1 MKIGVISDTHLK
13 EPHPEFK
20 KAVEFHFRDVEKIFH
35 AGDFVDW
42 SIAEYL
48 SSQKELVAVCGNM
61 DSQDIRE
68 AFPRKRII
76 ELKGFKIGLIH
87 GGGPPFGIESH
98 IRGEFDEVDAIVYG
112 HTHIPA
118 NHQVKNIYPV
128 RKPAACPVRSSAS
141 IGACGGDEDEFIL
154 KRTRGLMPRMN
165 LPLEGR
171 RSSNGV
177 YFFNP
182 GSPTRSFIHKATLG
196 ILHLGEK
203 IEGEIIKI

>member
-118 NHQVKNIYPV
+118 NHQVKNIY
-128 RKPAACPVRSSAS
+128 
-141 IGACGGDEDEFIL
+141 
-154 KRTRGLMPRMN
+154 
-165 LPLEGR
+165 
-171 RSSNGV
+171 
-177 YFFNP
+177 FFNP

-196 ILHLGEK
+196 LLHLGEK